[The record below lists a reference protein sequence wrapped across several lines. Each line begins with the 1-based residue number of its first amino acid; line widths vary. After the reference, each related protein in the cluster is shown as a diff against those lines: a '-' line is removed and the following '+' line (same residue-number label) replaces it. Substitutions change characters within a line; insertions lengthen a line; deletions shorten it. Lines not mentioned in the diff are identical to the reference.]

1 MSYAL
6 KVKSLILL
14 AVVLVLP
21 FSVFEIYAV
30 FKLGYAEPYS
40 YFLSVPIVVFSFVV
54 LQFAIGFSV
63 LKGWSVCGMRGNYI
77 YLVIWVLSVIVLFA
91 LPKIFVGGED

>member
-40 YFLSVPIVVFSFVV
+40 YFLSVPIVFFLSLFCNLLLVLVF
-54 LQFAIGFSV
+54 
-63 LKGWSVCGMRGNYI
+63 
-77 YLVIWVLSVIVLFA
+77 
-91 LPKIFVGGED
+91 

>member
-63 LKGWSVCGMRGNYI
+63 LKGWSACGMRGNYI